1 MPLQDMSWRRLKM
14 FLTVASVGNLS
25 RAANLLGTSQPSLSR
40 QIAAIERDIG
50 AKLFVRTGRGIEPTE
65 AGVAFRVH
73 AEGMVKAMESA
84 IDALGQIGGQVRGEV
99 RLGLPPTVA
108 HVLAV
113 PLIDALQAHFPE
125 VKVTIMEGYSGHVLE
140 WLSQGRV
147 DIGVLYATR
156 QTSDLQADLLA
167 EEELHLIASP
177 ELAGTLGTKVTG
189 KQVAAMRLVLPS
201 RAHGLRQ
208 LVEQRFAALGISLDV
223 PLQVDAFTTTLRL
236 VEVGKG
242 CTILPRISITD
253 RIEAGQLKAL
263 AIDKP
268 KLRRRILLATSPAH
282 QPSEAVRALASF
294 ARRNSVEWFR
304 APAIAE

>member
-1 MPLQDMSWRRLKM
+1 MALQDLNCSRLKV

-25 RAANLLGTSQPSLSR
+25 RAAKVLGTSQPSLSR
-40 QIAAIERDIG
+40 RIAAIERDVG
-50 AKLFVRTGRGIEPTE
+50 ARLFVRTGRGIEPTE
-65 AGVAFRVH
+65 TGEVLRAH
-73 AEGMVKAMESA
+73 AEEMVAAMEGAAEA
-84 IDALGQIGGQVRGEV
+84 IGQIGGQIRGEV

-113 PLIDALQAHFPE
+113 PLIDALQTHFPE

-156 QTSDLQADLLA
+156 QTSDLHADLLA

-177 ELAGTLGTKVTG
+177 ELAGTLGAKVTG
-189 KQVAAMRLVLPS
+189 TQVGAMRLVLPS

-208 LVEQRFAALGISLDV
+208 LVEERFAALGISLDV

-236 VEVGKG
+236 VEAGKG
-242 CTILPRISITD
+242 CTILPRISIAD
-253 RIEAGQLKAL
+253 RIDAGRLKAL
-263 AIDKP
+263 AIDEP

-282 QPSEAVRALASF
+282 QPSEAVRALAAF
-294 ARRNSVEWFR
+294 ARRHSVELFR
-304 APAIAE
+304 A